1 MKERLGFGFVGAG
14 EIAVASAAGVAAGQ
28 HSRIARVYDVNAA
41 LAADLAARSGGT
53 PAATLQALLADP
65 QVQAVYIC
73 TPHFLHRSVAE
84 QAAAAGKH
92 VFIEKPAGV
101 APAETEAIIAAC
113 ERAGVAC
120 GVPFVVRYA
129 PAYRAARELV
139 QSGAIGPI
147 TGFRLCYRG
156 DKPASYWSGGYS
168 GRATSDWR
176 QQRATA
182 GGGVL
187 IMNIIHDLD
196 ALLWITGLDVAQVQ
210 GLALSSAASPGDV
223 EDHALALLR
232 CTNGALGSIE
242 ALASLPGGG
251 GPDGRWVNRI
261 YGRDGQIL
269 LPSPWGRDPLAI
281 YTRAEG
287 AWREQGASA
296 SADARQLAFDDFAA
310 AVLAGA
316 PVPVPGAAA
325 LRASQVVHA
334 IYAAA
339 EHGGEVAVPR

>member
-1 MKERLGFGFVGAG
+1 MQSQLGFGFVGAG
-14 EIAVASAAGVAAGQ
+14 EIAMASAAGVHAGQ
-28 HSRIARVYDVNAA
+28 HGHIARVYDLNAA
-41 LAADLAARSGGT
+41 LAADLAERFGGT
-53 PAATLQALLADP
+53 PADTLDLLLADP

-73 TPHFLHRSVAE
+73 TPHYLHRSVAE
-84 QAAAAGKH
+84 QVAAVGKH
-92 VFIEKPAGV
+92 VFIEKPAGIE
-101 APAETEAIIAAC
+101 PAETEAITAAC

-139 QSGAIGPI
+139 QAGAIGPV

-156 DKPASYWSGGYS
+156 DKPATYWSGGYS

-176 QQRATA
+176 QHRATA

-196 ALLWITGLDVAQVQ
+196 ALLWITDLDVAHVQ
-210 GLALSSAASPGDV
+210 GLTLSSVASPGDV
-223 EDHALALLR
+223 EDQGLALLR

-242 ALASLPGGG
+242 ALARLPGGN

-269 LPSPWGRDPLAI
+269 LPSPWGRDPLVI

-287 AWREQGASA
+287 AWREHNGDA

-316 PVPVPGAAA
+316 PAPVPGAAA
-325 LRASQVVHA
+325 LRASQVIHA
-334 IYAAA
+334 IYTAS
-339 EHGGEVAVPR
+339 ERREEVAVPR

>member
-1 MKERLGFGFVGAG
+1 MQTRLGFGFVGAG
-14 EIAVASAAGVAAGQ
+14 EIAVASAAGVQAGQ
-28 HSRIARVYDVNAA
+28 HGRLVRVYDAHAA

-53 PAATLQALLADP
+53 PAATLDELLADP
-65 QVQAVYIC
+65 QVGAVYIC
-73 TPHFLHRSVAE
+73 TPHFLHRPLAE

-101 APAETEAIIAAC
+101 APAETAAIIAAC

-120 GVPFVVRYA
+120 GVPFVARYA
-129 PAYRAARELV
+129 PAYRAARALV
-139 QSGAIGPI
+139 QSGAIGAI

-156 DKPASYWSGGYS
+156 DKPASYWSSGYS
-168 GRATSDWR
+168 GRASSDWR

-196 ALLWITGLDVAQVQ
+196 ALLWITGLDVAQAQ

-251 GPDGRWVNRI
+251 GPGQRWVNRI
-261 YGRDGQIL
+261 YGGDGQIV

-281 YTRAEG
+281 YTRAAG
-287 AWREQGASA
+287 AWREQDADA

-325 LRASQVVHA
+325 LRASQVIHA

-339 EHGGEVAVPR
+339 GRGGPVAVPR